1 MHTPHLDMAFDWL
14 DKFHKNMEKSADY
27 AEKTLASY
35 RLGMKAKGSIAG
47 VSIQTETGS
56 CAAARALPDGEVY
69 HPDDAPH
76 LPLSKCPQAKQCQC
90 VYRPV
95 MTYQVEAEREKGKG
109 ERGKKEL

>member
-1 MHTPHLDMAFDWL
+1 MSFEWL
-14 DKFHKNMEKSADY
+14 NKFHNNRVKSADY

-47 VSIQTETGS
+47 VRIATTPQS
-56 CAAARALPDGEVY
+56 CAAIQPHAGNKRY

-76 LPLSKCPQAKQCQC
+76 IPLPDCPHATTCPC

-95 MTYQVEAEREKGKG
+95 MTYEGGGMKDEG
-109 ERGKKEL
+109 

>member
-1 MHTPHLDMAFDWL
+1 MSFDWL
-14 DKFHKNMEKSADY
+14 NKFHKSMTKSADY

-47 VSIQTETGS
+47 VSIAVAPES
-56 CAAARALPDGEVY
+56 CQAACDLPQGEIY

-76 LPLSKCPQAKQCQC
+76 LPLAACPHAATCPC

-95 MTYQVEAEREKGKG
+95 MTYQLKQEDE
-109 ERGKKEL
+109 

>member
-1 MHTPHLDMAFDWL
+1 MSFEWL
-14 DKFHKNMEKSADY
+14 NKFHNNMSKSADY

-47 VSIQTETGS
+47 VKIVTTPQSCTAIQPHAGDK
-56 CAAARALPDGEVY
+56 LH

-76 LPLSKCPQAKQCQC
+76 VPLADCPHAATCPC

-95 MTYQVEAEREKGKG
+95 MTYQLEEKDEG
-109 ERGKKEL
+109 